1 MNIKYKLHLTQN
13 FIQNSR
19 DEYVENLETEKGEME
34 SYIEEL
40 EDQWSVVNNN
50 LIETQKEYKQLENE
64 YNELKENYKKL
75 LDKYSI
81 GINEYVHS
89 DEYVQ
94 KFKDKIE
101 ELKAERD
108 YYKEQR
114 DAFITHLTKIQHV
127 Q

>member
-19 DEYVENLETEKGEME
+19 DEYVENLETKKGEME

-40 EDQWSVVNNN
+40 EDQLSVVNGD

-75 LDKYSI
+75 LHKSSI

-101 ELKAERD
+101 ELKKERD

-114 DAFITHLTKIQHV
+114 DALITRLTNV
-127 Q
+127 QYVQ

>member
-50 LIETQKEYKQLENE
+50 LIETQEKYKQLENE

-75 LDKYSI
+75 LDRYSK

-114 DAFITHLTKIQHV
+114 DALITHLTKVQHV